1 MYESIS
7 SNPPLPFNYIC
18 SLSVLWNPLQVA
30 NPSVRREKHPQQFST
45 STTTNVCSL
54 NTKLQSKQNIIQH
67 TKQSLR
73 VFCSH
78 STVVCLFDSPHSKT
92 LTSQASKQGGRNNSS
107 SPSTWATSNVFSFR
121 KLDWNLTLVPRKFL
135 MWKYQSLRFFWS
147 LTLFYS
153 QQERCNRYWNL
164 YRYKIL
170 LKIATYEERE
180 TLNHSTSTWTTPTSA
195 ASKNLTST

>member
-7 SNPPLPFNYIC
+7 SNPPLPFDCIC

-45 STTTNVCSL
+45 STATNVCSL
-54 NTKLQSKQNIIQH
+54 NAKLQSKQNIIQH

-73 VFCSH
+73 VFCSL
-78 STVVCLFDSPHSKT
+78 STVSVCSILHTPKPWPLRPRSREEETTAAPHQHKQLLMYS
-92 LTSQASKQGGRNNSS
+92 ASEN
-107 SPSTWATSNVFSFR
+107 F
-121 KLDWNLTLVPRKFL
+121 TLVLKCESINL
-135 MWKYQSLRFFWS
+135 LRFFWS
-147 LTLFYS
+147 LTIFCS
-153 QQERCNRYWNL
+153 QQERCNWNL
-164 YRYKIL
+164 YRYEIL

-180 TLNHSTSTWTTPTSA
+180 TLNHSTSTWTTPSSA